1 MRTLAVLLLAL
12 IGSAAQDTDVEVL
25 IQQLG
30 DDSIEV
36 REKATA
42 ALSALGGKV
51 EDRLKAK
58 LGPAQGVQRTQIEFL
73 LQSIRRRRNL
83 EAVLSPVKK
92 VTLVAQDKPWKEL
105 ATEFH
110 RQTGWPL
117 DLESIPD
124 RSVTLNIKDAAP
136 FEALDALCR
145 AGQTGYRIG
154 HVRYSKSI
162 LDETKEG
169 KGLKPD
175 SMDLDRSGIEFSHDQ
190 FNAGP
195 RIYTRQYSVAL
206 GGIAVTK
213 VNDFKAPHSTGLV
226 SLRLLWPPS
235 AQPESLRE
243 FRLLSILDDKKRD
256 LSEPIP
262 KSDDAQS
269 RDLRLD
275 REYHL
280 LVHFKH
286 PEADAKAV
294 SIKGRACFRYPVDDV
309 LLTFHAPKAAVGKK
323 ESQYGVDICLKEF
336 RKENDDIVATLEVSG
351 KRTRPLSGKLG
362 GFVTDGD
369 KLGFDTT
376 CVRLR
381 TEAREELKQVDGHIF
396 EPAGRP
402 DLRLVYLKYV
412 GVKSEVLAIEI
423 VMDRVYQEDAFDF
436 DFKDVDLPK

>member
-1 MRTLAVLLLAL
+1 MRTLPVLLLAL
-12 IGSAAQDTDVEVL
+12 IGTAAQDPDVEIL

-42 ALSALGGKV
+42 VLSALGGKV

-58 LGPAQGVQRTQIEFL
+58 LGPAQGVQRTQIESL
-73 LQSIRRRRNL
+73 LQSIRRRRNF
-83 EAVLSPVKK
+83 EAVLAPVKK
-92 VTLVAQDKPWKEL
+92 VTLVAQDKPWKEF

-117 DLESIPD
+117 NLESIPD

-145 AGQTGYRIG
+145 AGQTGYRIES
-154 HVRYSKSI
+154 VRYFKSL
-162 LDETKEG
+162 LDETEEG
-169 KGLKPD
+169 KGFKPD
-175 SMDLDRSGIEFSHDQ
+175 SMDNDRPGIEFSYDQ
-190 FNAGP
+190 SSPGP

-213 VNDFKAPHSTGLV
+213 LNDFKAPYSTGLV

-243 FRLLSILDDKKRD
+243 FRVFSILDDKKRD

-275 REYHL
+275 REYPL
-280 LVHFKH
+280 LIHFKH
-286 PEADAKAV
+286 PEADAKTV
-294 SIKGRACFRYPVDDV
+294 SIKGRACFRYPVDEV
-309 LLTFHAPKAAVGKK
+309 LITFPAPKAAVGKK
-323 ESQYGVDICLKEF
+323 ESQDGVEICLKEY

-351 KRTRPLSGKLG
+351 MRTRPLSGKLG
-362 GFVTDGD
+362 GFVRDGK
-369 KLGFDTT
+369 KLGFDTK

-381 TEAREELKQVDGHIF
+381 TEGREELNQVDGHIF
-396 EPAGRP
+396 EPASRP
-402 DLRLVYLKYV
+402 DIRLVYLKYV
-412 GVKSEVLAIEI
+412 GIKSEVLAIEI
-423 VMDRVYQEDAFDF
+423 VMDRVYQEDAFEF
-436 DFKDVDLPK
+436 EFKDVDLPK